1 MAIEKSFMKND
12 PVQITREKKT
22 KIEPVETGK
31 TIEFSAEE
39 TEILGSL
46 ADLLEY
52 PTKDWFEAF
61 EVCKDLVLLND
72 FEESSYFSDFCLEI
86 NQFSLDELQERY
98 TRTFD
103 LNPVCALEVGYHLF
117 GEDYKR
123 GEFLANMRATE
134 NPYEL
139 GQEFQLP
146 DYLPVVLRLL
156 TKLDDTE
163 LRAQLIGYCLLPAL
177 KQMRVPFK
185 KKENPY
191 GNVIFFVDELLKS
204 IAKKSLPKA
213 SEVKTARYQYA

>member
-1 MAIEKSFMKND
+1 MKNIN

-22 KIEPVETGK
+22 KIEPFETGE
-31 TIEFSAEE
+31 TIELSKEE
-39 TEILGSL
+39 TELFNSL

-52 PTKDWFEAF
+52 PVKDWFRTF
-61 EVCKDLVLLND
+61 EKCKELIFLKD
-72 FEESSYFSDFCLEI
+72 FTEPDYFEDFCLEI
-86 NQFSLDELQERY
+86 RKFSLLELQELY

-123 GEFLANMRATE
+123 GEFLARLRETE

-139 GQEFQLP
+139 GQGFQLP

-156 TKLDDTE
+156 GQMEDSE
-163 LRAQLIGYCLLPAL
+163 LRANLIGYCLIPAL
-177 KQMRVPFK
+177 EKMNKSFK

-191 GNVIFFVDELLKS
+191 RNILRFLLRALKQTATKS
-204 IAKKSLPKA
+204 VLVGEKV
-213 SEVKTARYQYA
+213 EEARYLYA